1 MAPNS
6 PATAAMMKLSPRMRG
21 LNRDGPPA
29 RARRMRALVVAAS
42 SRAHRVRFQAK
53 FGTLMR
59 ALRKEDREEDGRHI
73 EIKRLKLIEHG
84 IALAPV
90 RNEGGKSGKLEEVVM
105 IGTSAACT
113 RKPPMNQS
121 GIGIRDM
128 KS

>member
-1 MAPNS
+1 
-6 PATAAMMKLSPRMRG
+6 
-21 LNRDGPPA
+21 
-29 RARRMRALVVAAS
+29 MRALVVAAS

-90 RNEGGKSGKLEEVVM
+90 RNEGGKSGKLEEGVM
-105 IGTSAACT
+105 NRIGTSAACT